1 MEPEICR
8 KMLKKLSEK
17 LGAKFPATTHGYSM
31 VKFACLDDPFLEAF
45 FNCKQAQ
52 QKANHCSKKKRK
64 GEKGTKIKKPKDD
77 CNFDFCTCPSQNV
90 VKYNASSKKGKLL
103 GCKCL
108 FDEIKG
114 NLVEILREMSKNAFL
129 AKSSGTQW
137 VKVPI
142 SSKFL
147 FSHLILRFMQ

>member
-1 MEPEICR
+1 MATPWSNLPVS
-8 KMLKKLSEK
+8 MTLSWKL
-17 LGAKFPATTHGYSM
+17 
-31 VKFACLDDPFLEAF
+31 FLTASKPSRRPI
-45 FNCKQAQ
+45 NA
-52 QKANHCSKKKRK
+52 AKKKRK

-77 CNFDFCTCPSQNV
+77 CNFDFCTCQSQNI

-114 NLVEILREMSKNAFL
+114 NLMEILREMSKNAFL